1 MESINYQILK
11 RSEKKLLGL
20 FFDYFQHVIKMH
32 ETLNKL
38 LCEADVTKREKL
50 IQAIYEMEDFS
61 NKSEFKLINESIWA
75 ISKNSPLTNHLRL
88 TITIIMCSRDLER
101 ICDYANNLTKFVKHY
116 QHLDVSI
123 FSKLVNLHK
132 SVLNNLKQ
140 TFASLQN
147 KEKPLTIQF
156 ENVTK
161 ILTEF
166 EQQYR
171 VVLTEYYDK
180 VKDEKLSDRIFLIDL
195 ILSVKHIERINDYCY
210 NIIKAFLF
218 VKNPEVFN

>member
-1 MESINYQILK
+1 
-11 RSEKKLLGL
+11 
-20 FFDYFQHVIKMH
+20 
-32 ETLNKL
+32 
-38 LCEADVTKREKL
+38 
-50 IQAIYEMEDFS
+50 
-61 NKSEFKLINESIWA
+61 
-75 ISKNSPLTNHLRL
+75 
-88 TITIIMCSRDLER
+88 MCSRDLER

-140 TFASLQN
+140 TFASLQD